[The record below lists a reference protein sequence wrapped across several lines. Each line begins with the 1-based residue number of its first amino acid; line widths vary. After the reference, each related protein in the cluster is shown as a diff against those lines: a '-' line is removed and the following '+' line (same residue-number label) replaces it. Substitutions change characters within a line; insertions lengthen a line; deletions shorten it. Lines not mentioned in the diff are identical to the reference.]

1 MSSTHPEDYVYDVH
15 MDISHQF
22 FPLPSVAIPNIM
34 INRPSVTEYSF
45 ESERR
50 AIADYEK
57 NKNALAVKVMELKT
71 KSVTPERQS
80 NIIVEKIPNV
90 VCELHSRKVHSDV
103 ILEPSRVVA
112 TTSQQQNAKPVKPAL
127 NTFEE
132 FESKPNLFDLLELS
146 TIDDKAALEQIL
158 ANAPSQLSPNVIGNT
173 VQSSA
178 ELLSS
183 SSVPNTGL
191 NVSETGNTHNVYNLS
206 TALKNYNSS
215 FGIGVPKDNDWH
227 ELLMKMLS
235 FEVLFIDICLFLIP
249 FLGTS
254 ALQTIFPENIFTN
267 GRLAYKRLLV
277 DPQSASL
284 YVGANGHLFRLWAYN
299 INTTASID
307 GLYAHV
313 ELPVSLAD
321 AEECLRSGHAECNNE
336 VRLMFLKEGHQTL
349 LICSSNAMKPQL
361 RELDALS
368 LQERSLPE
376 NVIGVCSAH
385 EDLNTTAVL
394 VEWGNPDDIPAI
406 YSGIRTGLILDSNLI
421 YRPPLLKNNK
431 EVYSSMRT
439 IYTDSKWL
447 YEPDFVASF
456 NIDKYVYFFFREV
469 AIERENCERTVY
481 SRVARICKKD
491 IGGKNVMRQVWT
503 TFVKARLNC
512 SSFSEFP
519 VYFNEIQSLRSV
531 DGRSDSFFYATFTT
545 PEIVF
550 GGSAV
555 CVFSLN
561 SVNELFDHG
570 YFLERNS
577 SDGNWFVTP
586 TKNIPEHRPGTC
598 TTNSAS
604 VPDSSLQ
611 FARSHLLMAD
621 AASAGRPLLIVRH
634 ELLTH
639 IAVDP
644 MEDVN
649 VIFVYSHSSQKLY
662 KVAHWFEEA
671 NRHSKLLATYIL
683 KNTGTVFAI
692 TLLPGEFLYL
702 SGEDKVAQYVLSQ
715 CLLYT
720 TCAQCATD
728 PYCSWNIARGLC
740 YKRERAHLSA
750 AGWINSNYKDVDK
763 CLEHIRRITT
773 NAYIGDTLHLTCVAQ
788 STWIFNT
795 GPVSPSEKRQ
805 LTTEGGLVVFNVSG
819 VDSGTYECS
828 VDEEVIMMYEVT
840 IDDAECAQPTSIA
853 QFKSKY
859 REWCQKFARYKH
871 SAEKWQLWYDRNA
884 ANCPRQRITDFNNIN
899 DIMLNNLN

>member
-1 MSSTHPEDYVYDVH
+1 MFFVKN
-15 MDISHQF
+15 IWNALSHFYRRFRLFLYLNLLETYQKSQPMRKPSI

-112 TTSQQQNAKPVKPAL
+112 TTSQQL
-127 NTFEE
+127 L
-132 FESKPNLFDLLELS
+132 ESYFSSIPKISVNDCEIHVETESFDLLELS

-191 NVSETGNTHNVYNLS
+191 NVSETGDTHNVYNLS

-307 GLYAHV
+307 GLVFYIC
-313 ELPVSLAD
+313 SCRTSGFLAD

-550 GGSAV
+550 G
-555 CVFSLN
+555 
-561 SVNELFDHG
+561 LFDHG
-570 YFLERNS
+570 YFWNE
-577 SDGNWFVTP
+577 THP
-586 TKNIPEHRPGTC
+586 MC

-683 KNTGTVFAI
+683 KNTGTVFTI

-884 ANCPRQRITDFNNIN
+884 ANCPRQRITDFNHIN
-899 DIMLNNLN
+899 DINVE